1 VSRGQAPGHVPG
13 GRAVGGRRSASKTA
27 GMEPWER
34 LLVVAGVI
42 AAAVVLAKLVDVR
55 MSRRELPPQ
64 AATRYRVLRRSLM
77 GVIIFIGV
85 LSALLVIPQVRAIAG
100 GLLAS
105 TAILGLVI
113 GLAAQRT
120 LSNFVAGVMIGLA
133 QPIRLGDR
141 IGLTEGEGVVEDI
154 GLVYTRI
161 RQDDRTRV
169 LIPNDRL
176 ASDTISNSTI
186 VSRERLAEITIPVP
200 RDKDL
205 EAVVELL
212 REVAAPSDLLVTGLD
227 ADNAVVTLRA
237 WADDEAA
244 ARRLESELR
253 LRAHQR
259 LREAG
264 AT

>member
-1 VSRGQAPGHVPG
+1 
-13 GRAVGGRRSASKTA
+13 
-27 GMEPWER
+27 MDPWVR
-34 LLVVAGVI
+34 LIVVVAVI
-42 AAAVVLAKLVDVR
+42 GGAAVLAKLVDLHMR
-55 MSRRELPPQ
+55 RRELPPE
-64 AATRYRVLRRSLM
+64 AATRYRVVRRSLM
-77 GVIIFIGV
+77 GAIIFVGV

-105 TAILGLVI
+105 TAIVGLVI

-141 IGLTEGEGVVEDI
+141 IGLPEGEGVVEDI

-161 RQDDRTRV
+161 RQDDRTRL
-169 LIPNDRL
+169 LIPNDHL
-176 ASDTISNSTI
+176 ASDTIRNSTI

-205 EAVVELL
+205 EAVIELL

-237 WADDEAA
+237 RADDEAS

-259 LREAG
+259 LRAAEAS
-264 AT
+264 